1 MKNRILI
8 LAICIFLAIPLNV
21 EAMSISP
28 LISYQGILKDSSG
41 NLINNTVSLTFK
53 IFNHSTSGSLLWQE
67 TKDVQVNNGLFTTQ
81 LGDVSSMN
89 PAQFDQALWLEIVV
103 GANTLSPRQQLM
115 GAPYAFSLAP
125 GAIVT
130 GDKIA
135 NGSIAA
141 VKLAFDPATQSELD
155 SHNHNGKYADSN
167 QSCLVGKVVTGIDT
181 NGKLI
186 CGDNPLEAR
195 LAALENKLNGVNR
208 SGNNLSFN
216 GMNVRIT
223 SGSGATGG
231 AINGLGNLIIGYN
244 ELRGGND
251 NRSGSHNL
259 ILGSYNNYRSYG
271 GLVAGSSNEISGVYA
286 TVSGGNANIASNSS
300 SSVSGG
306 SGNTA
311 SAAFSSVSGGV
322 ANIASGYQSSVSG
335 GRLNIASS
343 YFSSV
348 SGGKSNT
355 ASGWSSSVSGGR
367 SNIASGEESSVSGGI
382 SRSAIGWGNWAAG
395 GLFQDT

>member
-1 MKNRILI
+1 MKNKILI
-8 LAICIFLAIPLNV
+8 LLICIFLAIPLNV

-67 TKDVQVNNGLFTTQ
+67 TKDVQVNNGLFSTQ
-81 LGDVSSMN
+81 LGDVSPMN

-125 GAIVT
+125 GAIVS

-141 VKLAFDPATQSELD
+141 EKLA
-155 SHNHNGKYADSN
+155 GKYADSN

-195 LAALENKLNGVNR
+195 VAALENKLNGVNR

-223 SGSGATGG
+223 SGSGATDG

-244 ELRGGND
+244 ELRGSND

-271 GLVAGSSNEISGVYA
+271 GLVAGSFNEISGIYA
-286 TVSGGNANIASNSS
+286 SVSGGNANIASNTH

-311 SAAFSSVSGGV
+311 SGFQSSVSGGV
-322 ANIASGYQSSVSG
+322 SNTASGYQSSVSG
-335 GRLNIASS
+335 GRLNTASS

-348 SGGKSNT
+348 SGGKSNI
-355 ASGWSSSVSGGR
+355 ASGYSSSVSGGR
-367 SNIASGEESSVSGGI
+367 SNTASGEESSVSGGI
-382 SRSAIGWGNWAAG
+382 SRSAIGFGNWAAG